1 MILQRFVPR
10 HEPDSKAAYGSNDS
24 PSTRSAAKVID
35 AGESDSSQARLLCN
49 NGCSATN
56 QRASKRNISP
66 LAEIKKLAAST
77 VRPPSSA
84 D

>member
-1 MILQRFVPR
+1 M
-10 HEPDSKAAYGSNDS
+10 
-24 PSTRSAAKVID
+24 D
-35 AGESDSSQARLLCN
+35 AVKKIQGQARLLCN
-49 NGCSATN
+49 NRLQTQQTTAP
-56 QRASKRNISP
+56 KRNISP